1 MKYFISL
8 QLHRLLI
15 NVKFLIIYPLRPKYN
30 KGPTLNDE
38 NNIYLFTIIVIYN
51 LDKSSIDKNRLEVP
65 KSGDDGSNLDMS
77 NLDRWSAGYGK
88 ILKI

>member
-1 MKYFISL
+1 M
-8 QLHRLLI
+8 
-15 NVKFLIIYPLRPKYN
+15 RPKYN

-65 KSGDDGSNLDMS
+65 KSGDDVDDDDDSNLDMS
-77 NLDRWSAGYGK
+77 NLDRSGK